1 MVTVHRTLLVLGA
14 VVLSAGPVR
23 AQRRPITAEEIQRAG
38 STVSSA
44 FDAVERLRPR
54 WLQAPRDVVE
64 LGGASQDAAV
74 RFANL
79 HVYQDDRDMGSVDY
93 LKTVPVERVFTI
105 KWLSMTEAGVRF
117 GPSEGP
123 VLVVTLKPA
132 GPN

>member
-1 MVTVHRTLLVLGA
+1 LVIGTF
-14 VVLSAGPVR
+14 VLAAGPLR
-23 AQRRPITAEEIQRAG
+23 AQRRPITVEEIQRAG

-54 WLQAPRDVVE
+54 WLQAPREVVE
-64 LGGASQDAAV
+64 LGGASQDAQV
-74 RFANL
+74 RFAQL

-93 LKTVPVERVFTI
+93 LKTIPAERVLTI

-123 VLVVTLKPA
+123 VLVVTMKPA

>member
-1 MVTVHRTLLVLGA
+1 MNNATRTLLVIGTF
-14 VVLSAGPVR
+14 VLAAGPLR
-23 AQRRPITAEEIQRAG
+23 AQRRPITVEEIQRAG

-54 WLQAPRDVVE
+54 WLQAPREVVE
-64 LGGASQDAAV
+64 LGGASQDAQV
-74 RFANL
+74 RFAQL

-93 LKTVPVERVFTI
+93 LKTIPAERVLTI

-123 VLVVTLKPA
+123 VLVVTMKPA

>member
-1 MVTVHRTLLVLGA
+1 MISGMRTLLVLGTF
-14 VVLSAGPVR
+14 VLAAGPVR
-23 AQRRPITAEEIQRAG
+23 AQRRPITAEEIERAR

-54 WLQAPRDVVE
+54 WLQAPREVVE
-64 LGGASQDAAV
+64 LGGSNSDV
-74 RFANL
+74 RLARL

-93 LKTVPVERVFTI
+93 LKTIPAERVFTI
-105 KWLSMTEAGVRF
+105 SWLSMTEAGVRF

-123 VLVVTLKPA
+123 VLVVKMKPA

>member
-1 MVTVHRTLLVLGA
+1 MVTVHRTLLALG
-14 VVLSAGPVR
+14 VVILSAGPVR

-54 WLQAPRDVVE
+54 WFQAPREVVE
-64 LGGASQDAAV
+64 LGGANQTLRVARV
-74 RFANL
+74 
-79 HVYQDDRDMGSVDY
+79 HVYQDDHDMGDVDY
-93 LKTVPVERVFTI
+93 LKSIPAERVLTI

-123 VLVVTLKPA
+123 VLVVTMKPA